1 MDLFD
6 WGLSDPRALDASA
19 SGGVIARVTAARGEQ
34 CDVAQGPVA
43 SDARIT
49 AIVPRRLRSGEGA
62 PVTGDFVALAPETAT
77 ERAVVRAVLPRRTR
91 LVRRAS
97 GRAGVG
103 QVVAA
108 NVDVVAIVTAAV
120 DDFAP
125 RRLERY
131 LALVHES
138 GAEPVVLVTKAGL
151 ARDLDVVLD
160 EARRVARDVPVHA
173 VDVLDGI
180 GLDAA
185 RALDVARRTVALV
198 GSSGVGK
205 STLLNHLLG
214 QTQARTGAVR
224 AHDGRGRHT
233 TTTRELFVL
242 PGGGLLLDTPGL
254 REVGLAVATEHVDAT
269 FDDVT
274 DLASECR
281 FRDCSHAHEPG
292 CAVRAAAEAGALD
305 AERLAS
311 WTSLRQEAEAEAI
324 RRDARLRRAEGKR
337 FGRLV
342 REAKRLKG
350 S

>member
-6 WGLSDPRALDASA
+6 WGLTDPRVLDAASA
-19 SGGVIARVTAARGEQ
+19 SGMVIARVTAARGEQ
-34 CDVAQGPVA
+34 CDVAQG
-43 SDARIT
+43 DERTT

-62 PVTGDFVALAPETAT
+62 PVTGDFVELAPVTAT
-77 ERAVVRAVLPRRTR
+77 ERAVVRSVLPRRTR
-91 LVRRAS
+91 LVRRAA
-97 GRAGVG
+97 GRAGGG

-151 ARDLDVVLD
+151 ARDLDALRAVRE
-160 EARRVARDVPVHA
+160 EARRVARDVPVHG
-173 VDVLDGI
+173 VDVIDGI
-180 GLDAA
+180 GLDAV
-185 RALDVARRTVALV
+185 RTLDVARRTVALV

-214 QTQARTGAVR
+214 QTQARTSAVR

-233 TTTRELFVL
+233 TTARELFVL

-254 REVGLAVATEHVDAT
+254 REVGLAVAAEHVDAA

-274 DLASECR
+274 DLAAECR

-292 CAVRAAAEAGALD
+292 CAVRAAAEAGTLD
-305 AERLAS
+305 ADRLAS
-311 WTSLRQEAEAEAI
+311 WTSLREEAEAEAI